1 MKGGV
6 RLWAMRE
13 TPQKIGPIL
22 EDVLA
27 EKGYLTICKEYSLV
41 QKWDRIVDEKFA
53 AVSKCEKVENGVLY
67 VKVASAPWRQEAA
80 YYKQNIISRIHNEF
94 GCPTIKDIVFY

>member
-1 MKGGV
+1 MGGL
-6 RLWAMRE
+6 RKWAMRE
-13 TPQKIGPIL
+13 EPQKIGPIL
-22 EDVLA
+22 EGILA
-27 EKGYLTICKEYSLV
+27 EKGYLTVCKEYALL

-80 YYKQNIISRIHNEF
+80 YYKHNILERIQKEF
-94 GCPTIKDIVFY
+94 GCPTIKDIVFF